1 MYIDYGK
8 DKLCFK
14 TIANSS
20 QVICKYLNN
29 GVGTGFSFVT
39 VMTLFKQIFFKYGI
53 NNAALM
59 DLFVTSLLLI
69 LW

>member
-39 VMTLFKQIFFKYGI
+39 VMTLF
-53 NNAALM
+53 
-59 DLFVTSLLLI
+59 
-69 LW
+69 